1 LLDFVK
7 YKASLVNI
15 YMFSIFLIPLI
26 GILAT
31 TFTLSSTVPQII
43 KGNKTK
49 KMDDVSI
56 WLILS
61 LIVGLALWVLYGI
74 IKADIVIAGGNSVG
88 VFLNTIL
95 LLQKIKYSRNP
106 IS

>member
-1 LLDFVK
+1 
-7 YKASLVNI
+7 
-15 YMFSIFLIPLI
+15 M
-26 GILAT
+26 
-31 TFTLSSTVPQII
+31 
-43 KGNKTK
+43 
-49 KMDDVSI
+49 
-56 WLILS
+56 LILS